1 MKKSYFFKFFVFAL
15 VGALAILPSCQ
26 DYDDDISRLDK
37 ELGNL
42 KTELTGSIASQLA
55 AVSTQLAAVK
65 TELNTAIDG
74 KVKAVADELAATK
87 TALTESQAK
96 LTALEAASATK
107 AEVDAVKTQIAE
119 QKAEIL
125 EKTVTLAAFN
135 DFKADHA
142 VEFDEMMSKIALTST
157 KAEVAALEAKLAA
170 LEASGATKAEVD
182 AVKAQLA
189 TLEASIDA
197 AIKAEVA
204 ALETEI
210 TSMLSELQASLDA
223 LDVRLTSLE
232 KSHNELMA
240 KHDSDL
246 QNVIASI
253 TGLKA
258 ELEPRISTIETLLDI
273 AEGQSGVLNGIADDL
288 AAHLTKIGA
297 NADAIALL
305 RSDLEADLADQ
316 LVLINAN
323 KADIEAVEDS
333 LAAKYA
339 KLVDANAELLVEVKA
354 NYDELDDKITLNKDA
369 IDALKLRVKAI
380 EEELPVIKKSIT
392 DLEDALNIKINAVFQ
407 SLDKRVTSLTFI
419 PDFTSRDGT
428 PQMPVTALGEWY
440 KPDAEVEN
448 WDPNHNY
455 DVLLTPYK
463 GITYAKFHV
472 SPSNATLED
481 FEVVGLLHK
490 TSEILWRSTE
500 EPLLKAVVEDATVE
514 NGILTVPILVHAD
527 LYDMDDFTWGGNGPR
542 ATPDDDDELKFVT
555 SALYDKNI
563 SVALQV
569 KNKNME
575 EDDDTERLV
584 VSTEYVR
591 TQLSLMFSRIELI
604 DKEGDL
610 GIWQNVLPSHMSDD
624 IALDTYYKPSASIKL
639 WNGYD
644 RTALTYDKDYSI
656 NLNDSLQAIAK
667 FNDNW
672 RLLEEFGYDNIEDH
686 FVFELIDVENEGVNQ
701 SSYVTL
707 NGATGV
713 IKVKAGSNGNAN
725 QAAVGRTPIVLV
737 KVVKNGKVYAAGYL
751 KIEII
756 EEVDNSPIEFGFTLE
771 DYPLDCNSQYQLT
784 DIDLQN
790 IDFDQI
796 FDHERVLLGKD
807 AFFTAYRQNPI
818 ETEVVSDP
826 ELATGNEI
834 SFGWNVEDPTQGGN
848 LANYINGT
856 IANTAPAG
864 KYVVKTTLTGE
875 GTQPDIIITWTVTVK
890 LPTISIN
897 ANTSILA
904 NGKIVVNPTILQQ
917 GAKTSTA
924 YEALLNNAFMH
935 QADEFIYTGLTED
948 CEEYLTPYFVFT
960 AAPADYVIADNGTT
974 LRQGTISGPL
984 AARIDQDGLKYYVR
998 LNQNVAPN
1006 PDSWGNYQPLSEAAK
1021 GLVGKTVSVQPKA
1034 YINNA
1039 DWNVINLYNAFNV
1052 EFTYPLE
1059 LNLPQNAVV
1068 YDQANNGMNSYSLD
1082 VFNPETILVDWFGSE
1097 LNVTTAAGRALYD
1110 HYEVGVP
1117 PVDGTVITG
1126 YTFAGYWP
1134 TTGAVTRPGQ
1144 LGYWYPNTTPTQ
1156 TYSSPFDF
1164 DLDNIKCNINTEG
1177 QIVEAI
1183 TYPIPAG
1190 MELKFNAVE
1199 AAGSTTWVVGGTTAI
1214 TPSVFTFQWNNGATG
1229 AIQKEFK
1236 IAVPVKV
1243 AHKWGV
1249 LNDNLVITV
1258 KPGSGPA
1265 EE

>member
-1 MKKSYFFKFFVFAL
+1 VLGQVVKLESFNTYKEWVDGELATLQDDLAKAATKEEVEALQTLLQDSITTVKNDLGFKISNL
-15 VGALAILPSCQ
+15 EAILEVVDGESEVIADIYSQ
-26 DYDDDISRLDK
+26 LDD
-37 ELGNL
+37 
-42 KTELTGSIASQLA
+42 QLA
-55 AVSTQLAAVK
+55 A
-65 TELNTAIDG
+65 I
-74 KVKAVADELAATK
+74 
-87 TALTESQAK
+87 
-96 LTALEAASATK
+96 
-107 AEVDAVKTQIAE
+107 
-119 QKAEIL
+119 QK
-125 EKTVTLAAFN
+125 
-135 DFKADHA
+135 
-142 VEFDEMMSKIALTST
+142 
-157 KAEVAALEAKLAA
+157 
-170 LEASGATKAEVD
+170 
-182 AVKAQLA
+182 
-189 TLEASIDA
+189 
-197 AIKAEVA
+197 
-204 ALETEI
+204 
-210 TSMLSELQASLDA
+210 
-223 LDVRLTSLE
+223 
-232 KSHNELMA
+232 
-240 KHDSDL
+240 
-246 QNVIASI
+246 
-253 TGLKA
+253 
-258 ELEPRISTIETLLDI
+258 
-273 AEGQSGVLNGIADDL
+273 
-288 AAHLTKIGA
+288 
-297 NADAIALL
+297 
-305 RSDLEADLADQ
+305 
-316 LVLINAN
+316 N
-323 KADIEAVEDS
+323 KADIEATTDD
-333 LAAKYA
+333 LQAK
-339 KLVDANAELLVEVKA
+339 
-354 NYDELDDKITLNKDA
+354 YDELNAA
-369 IDALKLRVKAI
+369 IDALKGRV
-380 EEELPVIKKSIT
+380 T
-392 DLEDALNIKINAVFQ
+392 NLEDGLADLNDRVDQIKGETDDAIKALAKKLDSQVNLILNLIDN
-407 SLDKRVTSLTFI
+407 LDKSVKSLTFI
-419 PDFTSRDGT
+419 PDYDLESRV
-428 PQMPVTALGEWY
+428 PIIPVHLLGEWY
-440 KPDAEVEN
+440 KPEAEVEN
-448 WDPNHNY
+448 WDPNLS
-455 DVLLTPYK
+455 DEKDLTPYK
-463 GITYAKFHV
+463 GITYVRYHV
-472 SPSNATLED
+472 HPSNATLDD
-481 FEVVGLLHK
+481 FEVVGLLQQ
-490 TSEILWRSTE
+490 TTEILRSSTE
-500 EPLLKAVVEDATVE
+500 EPLLKAVTEDVTLN
-514 NGILTVPILVHAD
+514 NGILTVPILVHED
-527 LYDMDDFTWGGNGPR
+527 LYNMEDFESNVSFR
-542 ATPDDDDELKFVT
+542 SSASPDDDNERMFLPTVD
-555 SALYDKNI
+555 YDKNI
-563 SVALQV
+563 KIALKV
-569 KNKNME
+569 KNKKME
-575 EDDDTERLV
+575 AEDGEKRYV
-584 VSTEYVR
+584 VSSYENTR
-591 TQLSLMFSRIELI
+591 ISLLFSRIELI

-644 RTALTYDKDYSI
+644 RTARTYDKDYSI

-713 IKVKAGSNGNAN
+713 IKVKAGSNGNPN

-756 EEVDNSPIEFGFTLE
+756 EKVDNSPIEFGFTLE
-771 DYPLDCNSQYQLT
+771 DYTLDCNSQYQLT

-796 FDHERVLLGKD
+796 FDHERVMLGKD

-818 ETEVVSDP
+818 VTEVVSAP
-826 ELATGNEI
+826 VLATGNEI
-834 SFGWNVEDPTQGGN
+834 SFVWNVDDPTQGGN

-890 LPTISIN
+890 LPTITLN

-904 NGKIVVNPTILQQ
+904 NGKIIVNPTILEQD
-917 GAKTSTA
+917 GKTSTA

-960 AAPADYVIADNGTT
+960 AAPAGYVIADNGTT

-1006 PDSWGNYQPLSEAAK
+1006 PDSWGNYPPLSEAAK

-1126 YTFAGYWP
+1126 YTYAGSWP
-1134 TTGAVTRPGQ
+1134 TFGAVTRPGYM
-1144 LGYWYPNTTPTQ
+1144 GYWYPNTTPTQ

-1199 AAGSTTWVVGGTTAI
+1199 AAGSTTWVVGGTTVI

-1229 AIQKEFK
+1229 AIQNEFK
-1236 IAVPVKV
+1236 IAVPVTV
-1243 AHKWGV
+1243 NHKWGT
-1249 LNDNLVITV
+1249 LTENLVITV
-1258 KPGSGPA
+1258 KPGAGPT
-1265 EE
+1265 E